1 MDMTTIARPYATA
14 AFATAKAAEQIEPWR
29 CALKIDREIITNP
42 ELAQWLRNPELT
54 AEQTIELFQLV
65 HAGFSELQLDKIA
78 DQHTNFLRL
87 IISNNRLFALP
98 DIYQQYKRLV
108 AKNANIVNVRVDSA
122 LELSDAE
129 KQRLESSLVE
139 KFNSQVKT
147 HYMLKPE
154 MIAGVSVDTTRW
166 VLDGSAETLLAR
178 LKDRLIIER

>member
-14 AFATAKAAEQIEPWR
+14 AFATAKEAEQLEAWR
-29 CALKIDREIITNP
+29 WALKIDREIIMTP
-42 ELAQWLRNPELT
+42 DLAQWLKNPELT

-65 HAGFSELQLDKIA
+65 HAGFSDLELDKIT

-87 IISNNRLFALP
+87 IVSNNRLFALP
-98 DIYQQYKRLV
+98 DIYQQYKKLV
-108 AKNANIVNVRVDSA
+108 AKSAHIVNVRVDSA
-122 LELSDAE
+122 LELSAAE
-129 KQRLESSLVE
+129 KERLEHSLEE
-139 KFNSQVKT
+139 KFKSKVKT

-154 MIAGVSVDTTRW
+154 LIAGVSVDTTRW